1 MNIELLKELVLQIEV
16 MNHIGASDRDQI
28 SKIVEFLYDVS
39 GGDIWSYFEI
49 VDKIRR
55 AESEKEKEILRG
67 GLEDAMH
74 SMAHYSSGL
83 SEKQPLRYIR
93 NLDNL
98 YFNGDNIAFV
108 IRIAMAYFPNGT
120 YDNCSNMGMFFF
132 NRFRAML
139 RENKDKYLNGE
150 STEWAKKYNNNTVGD
165 DVK

>member
-74 SMAHYSSGL
+74 SMAH
-83 SEKQPLRYIR
+83 
-93 NLDNL
+93 
-98 YFNGDNIAFV
+98 
-108 IRIAMAYFPNGT
+108 
-120 YDNCSNMGMFFF
+120 
-132 NRFRAML
+132 
-139 RENKDKYLNGE
+139 
-150 STEWAKKYNNNTVGD
+150 
-165 DVK
+165 